1 MKNPILLL
9 FLLIGYLAG
18 HTQYAAHPVIKWAPA
33 GLVFGKLSLGTEYN
47 FKKKNSIELYI
58 GIPMAATRTIDYD
71 NKQSDIE
78 SKVFSVLAGYRR
90 YLGKKPA
97 AGFYAE
103 PYFKYL
109 EHHAQGILEGDLD
122 SKVARMDTKTDYK
135 AWGAGVQ
142 LGYQF
147 LIAKRI
153 CLDFFLIGP
162 EANIA
167 RFNSQSTD
175 IANSIPWTLIQ
186 SAEAERQIKDAIN
199 DIPILKEKLKI
210 SVDPS
215 KKTVYTGYKGFLPGL
230 RLGASIGFRL

>member
-9 FLLIGYLAG
+9 LVLIGCLTGY
-18 HTQYAAHPVIKWAPA
+18 TQYAAHPVIKWAPV
-33 GLVFGKLSLGTEYN
+33 GLIFGKLSLGTEYN
-47 FKKKNSIELYI
+47 FKKKNSVELYI
-58 GIPMAATRTIDYD
+58 GIPVAATRTIDYD

-78 SKVFSVLAGYRR
+78 SRVFSVLAGYRR
-90 YLGKKPA
+90 YIGKKAA

-122 SKVARMDTKTDYK
+122 SKIARMDTKTDYK
-135 AWGAGVQ
+135 AWGAGIQ

-153 CLDFFLIGP
+153 CLDLFLIGP
-162 EANIA
+162 EANMA
-167 RFNSQSTD
+167 KFNSQSTD

-186 SAEAERQIKDAIN
+186 SGEAEREIKDAIK
-199 DIPILKEKLKI
+199 DIPILKDKLEI
-210 SVDPS
+210 SVDQS
-215 KKTVYTGYKGFLPGL
+215 KKTVYTEYKGFLPGF

>member
-1 MKNPILLL
+1 MKKPILFL

-47 FKKKNSIELYI
+47 FKKKNSVELFI
-58 GIPMAATRTIDYD
+58 GIPVAATRTIDYD

-78 SKVFSVLAGYRR
+78 SRVFSVLAGYRR
-90 YLGKKPA
+90 YIGKKSN

-109 EHHAQGILEGDLD
+109 EHHAKGILEGDLD
-122 SKVARMDTKTDYK
+122 SKIARMDTKTDYK

-162 EANIA
+162 EANIV

-175 IANSIPWTLIQ
+175 IANSVPWTIIQ
-186 SAEAERQIKDAIN
+186 SGEAEREIKDAIK
-199 DIPILKEKLKI
+199 DIPILKDKLEI
-210 SVDPS
+210 SVDQS
-215 KKTVYTGYKGFLPGL
+215 KKTVYTEYKGFLPGF
-230 RLGASIGFRL
+230 RMGASIGFRL